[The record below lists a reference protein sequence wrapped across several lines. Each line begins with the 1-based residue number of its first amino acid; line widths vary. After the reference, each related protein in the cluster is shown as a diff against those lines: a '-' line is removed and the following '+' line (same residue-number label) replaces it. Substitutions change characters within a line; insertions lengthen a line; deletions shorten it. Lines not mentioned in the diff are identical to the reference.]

1 MRTLWLLLLLLLAPL
16 AQAQTEPGETDV
28 VVGTQYIE
36 LKPAFVT
43 NYGGPGPL
51 RFLKAEIALR
61 VSGGELGIRGVR
73 YHMPFIRHEL
83 VMLLSAQT
91 PEDLETMEG
100 KELLRQNALEVVRDV
115 LVQEEGQQYVDDL
128 LFNNFIVQR

>member
-1 MRTLWLLLLLLLAPL
+1 MKIAILMALLLGSA
-16 AQAQTEPGETDV
+16 AWAQTEPGETDV
-28 VVGTQYIE
+28 VVGSQYIE

-61 VSGGELGIRGVR
+61 VSGGEQGIRGVR
-73 YHMPFIRHEL
+73 HHMPYIRHEL
-83 VMLLSAQT
+83 IMLLSAQN

-100 KELLRQNALEVVRDV
+100 KELLRQSALAAVRNV
-115 LVQEEGQQYVDDL
+115 LIEEEGNQYVDDL